1 VERLLADPDRRR
13 ALVENARE
21 RVRDSYALEAH
32 VGRVLDVY
40 ARVLGPRANGAI
52 VTSSK
57 LGRSFL

>member
-1 VERLLADPDRRR
+1 V
-13 ALVENARE
+13 VGGRE
-21 RVRDSYALEAH
+21 RVRRTYAVEAH
-32 VGRVLDVY
+32 VRRVLDVY